1 MKTLTIIIVL
11 LTAHFG
17 FCGEYVPEF
26 YPLHGGTSIRVVPD
40 IDPCEIDNLKHRV
53 SELERQI
60 EKAKLERQI
69 EKAKLKDRIKE
80 LEVAVKR
87 LQINYLP
94 SDFYWGNQVIDVD
107 CSGGN

>member
-60 EKAKLERQI
+60 EKAKL
-69 EKAKLKDRIKE
+69 KDRIKE

-94 SDFYWGNQVIDVD
+94 GDFYWGNQVIDVD